1 MAIRD
6 IALSSGSACTSASIQ
21 PSHVLQALGLS
32 KEEAHSSI
40 RIGIGRFNTKEEID
54 YTIERISTT
63 VNNF

>member
-32 KEEAHSSI
+32 KAHSSI

-54 YTIERISTT
+54 YTIEYST
-63 VNNF
+63 VNIFKR